1 MTAGSLPAVGAGAR
15 WQQAVARRRRTGRL
29 FLALCYGATAL
40 GILALAVLL
49 ADTLVTGAPHL
60 SWDFLTRY
68 PSRFAE
74 RSGLL
79 SALVGTLYVAIIVIA
94 VAFPI
99 GIATAIWLEEYAPPG
114 PLRRILETNIGN
126 LAGVPSIIYGMLGL
140 AVFVRALALQRSV
153 LAGGLTLAI
162 LVLPIVII
170 NAQEALRAVPP
181 SLRHASFALGAT
193 RWETVRYHV
202 LPAALPGI
210 LTGTILALS
219 RAVGE
224 AAPIILI
231 SSIAFIAFLPDSL
244 LDSFTVLPIQ
254 IFIWVS
260 KPQEAFHAI
269 AASAIVVLLVV
280 LLTMN
285 AVAIVLRDRAR
296 GGVKW

>member
-1 MTAGSLPAVGAGAR
+1 MTATALER
-15 WQQAVARRRRTGRL
+15 ARRRPSIDGRRRSGRA
-29 FLALCYGATAL
+29 FLVLCYAATAL
-40 GILALAVLL
+40 GILALVVLL
-49 ADTLVTGAPHL
+49 ADVLVKGVPQL
-60 SWDFLTRY
+60 SWQFLTSY

-79 SALVGTLYVAIIVIA
+79 SALVGTFSLALIV
-94 VAFPI
+94 VVFAFPI
-99 GIATAIWLEEYAPPG
+99 GIATAIWLEEYARPG
-114 PLRRILETNIGN
+114 PLKRILETNIGN

-140 AVFVRALALQRSV
+140 AVFVRALALQRSL
-153 LAGGLTLAI
+153 LAGGLTIAV

-181 SLRHASFALGAT
+181 SLRQASFALGAT

-202 LPAALPGI
+202 LPSAMPGI

-219 RAVGE
+219 RAIGE

-231 SSIAFIAFLPDSL
+231 SSIAFIAFLPNSL

-260 KPQEAFHAI
+260 KPQPAFHAI
-269 AASAIVVLLVV
+269 AASAIIVLLVV

-296 GGVKW
+296 RAARW

>member
-1 MTAGSLPAVGAGAR
+1 VTATAVGRAR
-15 WQQAVARRRRTGRL
+15 WRSIEGRRRSGRA
-29 FLALCYGATAL
+29 FLVLCYAATAL
-40 GILALAVLL
+40 GILALVVLL
-49 ADTLVTGAPHL
+49 ADVLAKGAPQL
-60 SWDFLTRY
+60 SWQFLTSY

-79 SALVGTLYVAIIVIA
+79 SALVGTFSLALIV
-94 VAFPI
+94 VVFAFPI
-99 GIATAIWLEEYAPPG
+99 GIATAIWLEEYARPG
-114 PLRRILETNIGN
+114 PLKRILETNIGN

-140 AVFVRALALQRSV
+140 AVFVRALALQRSL
-153 LAGGLTLAI
+153 LAGSLTIAV

-202 LPAALPGI
+202 LPSAMPGI

-231 SSIAFIAFLPDSL
+231 SSIAFIAFLPNSL

-260 KPQEAFHAI
+260 KPQPAFHAI
-269 AASAIVVLLVV
+269 AASAIIVLLAV

-296 GGVKW
+296 RGVKW

>member
-1 MTAGSLPAVGAGAR
+1 MTATAIERAR
-15 WQQAVARRRRTGRL
+15 WQPAVEKRRRSGRA
-29 FLALCYGATAL
+29 FLVLCYAATAL
-40 GILALAVLL
+40 GILALVVLL
-49 ADTLVTGAPHL
+49 ADVLVKGAPQL
-60 SWDFLTRY
+60 SWQFLASY

-79 SALVGTLYVAIIVIA
+79 SALVGTFYLALIVVI

-99 GIATAIWLEEYAPPG
+99 GISTAIWLEEYARPG
-114 PLRRILETNIGN
+114 PLKRILETNIGN

-140 AVFVRALALQRSV
+140 AVFVRALALQRSL
-153 LAGGLTLAI
+153 LAGGLTIAV

-202 LPAALPGI
+202 LPSAMPGI

-231 SSIAFIAFLPDSL
+231 SSIAFIAFLPNSL

-260 KPQEAFHAI
+260 KPQPAFHAI
-269 AASAIVVLLVV
+269 AASAIIVLLAV

-296 GGVKW
+296 RGVKW

>member
-1 MTAGSLPAVGAGAR
+1 MTASAEAQVLEQAR
-15 WQQAVARRRRTGRL
+15 WRPALERRRRSGRAFL
-29 FLALCYGATAL
+29 FLCYAATAL
-40 GILALAVLL
+40 GILALLVLL
-49 ADTLVTGAPHL
+49 IDTLITGVPDL

-68 PSRFAE
+68 PSRFAD

-79 SALVGTLYVAIIVIA
+79 SALVGTLYVAIIVVV
-94 VAFPI
+94 VAFPL
-99 GIATAIWLEEYAPPG
+99 GIATALWLEEYAPPG
-114 PLRRILETNIGN
+114 ALRRILETNIGN

-170 NAQEALRAVPP
+170 NAQEALRAVPS
-181 SLRHASFALGAT
+181 SLRDASFALGAT
-193 RWETVRYHV
+193 RWETVRHHV

-219 RAVGE
+219 RAIGE

-231 SSIAFIAFLPDSL
+231 SSIAFIAFLPNSL

-260 KPQEAFHAI
+260 KPQTEFHAI
-269 AASAIVVLLVV
+269 AASAIIVLLVV

-285 AVAIVLRDRAR
+285 ALAIVLRDRAR
-296 GGVKW
+296 RGVRW

>member
-1 MTAGSLPAVGAGAR
+1 VTASAKAQVLERPRWRPAVE
-15 WQQAVARRRRTGRL
+15 RRRRSGRAFL
-29 FLALCYGATAL
+29 FLCYAATAL
-40 GILALAVLL
+40 GILALLVLL
-49 ADTLVTGAPHL
+49 VDTFAKGAPQL
-60 SWDFLTRY
+60 SWQFLTSY

-79 SALVGTLYVAIIVIA
+79 SALVGTFYLAIIVVA
-94 VAFPI
+94 TAFPI
-99 GIATAIWLEEYAPPG
+99 GIATAIWLEEYAAPG

-140 AVFVRALALQRSV
+140 AVFVRALSLQRSL
-153 LAGGLTLAI
+153 LAGGLTISI

-170 NAQEALRAVPP
+170 NAQEALRAVPS
-181 SLRHASFALGAT
+181 SLRHASFALGTT
-193 RWETVRYHV
+193 RWETVRHHV

-231 SSIAFIAFLPDSL
+231 SSIAFIAFLPESL
-244 LDSFTVLPIQ
+244 LDSFTILPIQ

-269 AASAIVVLLVV
+269 AASAIIVLLVV

-285 AVAIVLRDRAR
+285 AVAIVLRDRAGR
-296 GGVKW
+296 RVRW

>member
-1 MTAGSLPAVGAGAR
+1 MSA
-15 WQQAVARRRRTGRL
+15 AVAERMRWRPTVAGRRRSGRL
-29 FLALCYGATAL
+29 FLLLCYAATAV
-40 GILALAVLL
+40 GILALVVLL
-49 ADTLVTGAPHL
+49 ADTLIKGAPGL
-60 SWDFLTRY
+60 SWQFLTSY

-79 SALVGTLYVAIIVIA
+79 AALVGTFYVAVIVVA

-99 GIATAIWLEEYAPPG
+99 GIATAVWLEEYVSPG

-140 AVFVRALALQRSV
+140 AVFVRALSLQRSL
-153 LAGGLTLAI
+153 LAGGLTIAI

-170 NAQEALRAVPP
+170 NAQEALRAVP
-181 SLRHASFALGAT
+181 SGLRHASFALGAT
-193 RWETVRYHV
+193 RWETIRHHV

-219 RAVGE
+219 RAIGE

-244 LDSFTVLPIQ
+244 LDSFTILPIQ

-260 KPQEAFHAI
+260 KPQAAFHAI
-269 AASAIVVLLVV
+269 AASAIIVLLVM

-296 GGVKW
+296 RGVGW